1 MKNFEIINKI
11 GNGAYSEVFKV
22 SRKADSKIYALKKVK
37 LNNLKEKEK
46 NNSLNEI
53 RILASIKSPFVIG
66 YKEAF
71 ITAEDKSLNL
81 VMEYA
86 DNGDLY
92 QKIKYFK
99 KNKLH
104 FEEKDIWK
112 IFIQI
117 TRGLKSLHELNI
129 LHRDF
134 KCANIFLFAT
144 GAAKI
149 GDLNVSK
156 ILNKSLGHT
165 QTGTPYYA
173 SPEVWNNSPYD
184 CKSDIWSL
192 GCILYEMLTLNPPFH
207 ADDFDGLY
215 KKVMAG
221 KYNKINERYSEDMN
235 ELLKLLFKVNPKER
249 PSCSEI
255 LKLDLI
261 KKRIEFFNNE
271 AGLDLNDIDSLDD
284 NELLKTIKLSKNI
297 LGLKD
302 KLPKPNYSLP
312 KINNNFNK
320 AKINN
325 NKINNNINELSIQR
339 EALTT
344 SHNNDYL
351 ANHIKTLNGK
361 NNPFIHKINYINNNI
376 ATVKKIRLNDQT
388 ELNSSYKNKELYNLY
403 SDPRHNIH
411 FNSLNNKFK
420 KTEEKKNFNIN
431 IKKKNNSIN
440 DKRIFDTYKLY
451 LSKDIRKFLSKN
463 KKYKLPKIIMN
474 KNTKNIIVK

>member
-1 MKNFEIINKI
+1 MKNFEIINKL

-22 SRKADSKIYALKKVK
+22 RRKADSKIYALKKVK
-37 LNNLKEKEK
+37 LKNLKEKEK
-46 NNSLNEI
+46 QNSLNEI

-71 ITAEDKSLNL
+71 FTEEDKTLNL

-86 DNGDLY
+86 DSGDLY
-92 QKIKYFK
+92 QKIKLFK
-99 KNKLH
+99 KKKLF

-117 TRGLKSLHELNI
+117 TRGLKSLHDLNI

-134 KCANIFLFAT
+134 KSANIFLFED

-156 ILNKSLGHT
+156 ILNKSLGQT

-192 GCILYEMLTLNPPFH
+192 GCILYEMLTLNPPFQ

-215 KKVMAG
+215 KKVIAG
-221 KYNKINERYSEDMN
+221 KYNKINARYSEDMN
-235 ELLKLLFKVNPKER
+235 EILKLLFKVNPKER
-249 PSCSEI
+249 PTCDEI

-261 KKRIEFFNNE
+261 KKRIEFFKAE
-271 AGLDLNDIDSLDD
+271 AGLDLNDIDALDD
-284 NELLKTIKLSKNI
+284 NELLKTIRISKN
-297 LGLKD
+297 LVGLKD

-312 KINNNFNK
+312 KIKDNNLNQTKTINNNNFH
-320 AKINN
+320 
-325 NKINNNINELSIQR
+325 R

-344 SHNNDYL
+344 VDNNTNINL
-351 ANHIKTLNGK
+351 TNNINTLNRK
-361 NNPFIHKINYINNNI
+361 LNPFSYKINNKSSNSNNI
-376 ATVKKIRLNDQT
+376 FLLKKIRLNSDPKQ
-388 ELNSSYKNKELYNLY
+388 LNERSQSKKLYNLF
-403 SDPRHNIH
+403 SAPRYNI
-411 FNSLNNKFK
+411 NILKSKNI
-420 KTEEKKNFNIN
+420 EEKKNIISNN
-431 IKKKNNSIN
+431 KKKSNALN
-440 DKRIFDTYKLY
+440 DKKIYDTYKLY
-451 LSKDIRKFLSKN
+451 LSKEVRQFLSKN
-463 KKYKLPKIIMN
+463 KRYKLPKININ
-474 KNTKNIIVK
+474 KNSPSSGVK